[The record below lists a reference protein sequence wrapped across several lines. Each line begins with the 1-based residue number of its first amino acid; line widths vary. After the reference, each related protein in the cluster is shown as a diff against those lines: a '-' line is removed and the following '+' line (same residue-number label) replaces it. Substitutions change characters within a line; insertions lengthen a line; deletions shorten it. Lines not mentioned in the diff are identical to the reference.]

1 MGVGVYGGVGW
12 RLKAEK
18 ERLLRQT
25 SDRSD
30 RADDE
35 DVMLLLMIMMVMLLL
50 LMTMTMLNS
59 NFGSRK
65 NTPWVLTKT
74 GKRR

>member
-35 DVMLLLMIMMVMLLL
+35 DVTPSVPLKVSYFEFLKSLFI
-50 LMTMTMLNS
+50 
-59 NFGSRK
+59 NFDF
-65 NTPWVLTKT
+65 NYIFFVLYES
-74 GKRR
+74 